1 MIDSCPISDN
11 DCSKRLENFDF
22 EYRAEMSSE
31 LFFKNEICKTG
42 CSCSNF
48 WEANE
53 DSCRAVKL
61 LI

>member
-22 EYRAEMSSE
+22 EYSAEFSSE
-31 LFFKNEICKTG
+31 LLFKYEKCDTG

-48 WEANE
+48 WE
-53 DSCRAVKL
+53 
-61 LI
+61 